1 MASEIPKKYY
11 KYGLLAGLGI
21 GAILEYENL
30 DIAYNT
36 LGQWFFNLGV
46 LKHFISVLRYFKPKA
61 TLNV

>member
-1 MASEIPKKYY
+1 MYTILKMASEIPKKYY

-36 LGQWFFNLGV
+36 LGQWFINLVVILG
-46 LKHFISVLRYFKPKA
+46 
-61 TLNV
+61 